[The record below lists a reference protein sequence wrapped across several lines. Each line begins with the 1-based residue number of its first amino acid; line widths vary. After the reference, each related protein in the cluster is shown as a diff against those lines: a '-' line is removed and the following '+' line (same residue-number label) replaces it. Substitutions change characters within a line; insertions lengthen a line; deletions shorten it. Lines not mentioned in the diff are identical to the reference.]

1 MQRFKRLLGAIAAAV
16 VLAVLYLL
24 LWPVAVDPVAWIA
37 PTDHGFV
44 VPYDAND
51 SLHYAR
57 AFDIAPHSG
66 PEDIAAGI
74 DGYLYSTSADGSIL
88 RYDGRGKVE
97 VFANTGGRPLG
108 IEVAAD
114 GSLVV
119 ANAYLGLQRIGRDGS
134 VTTILD
140 SVDGQPLAYADD
152 LAIGDDG
159 TIYFSEA
166 SRKFGVAQY
175 GGSYAASLLDINEH
189 GGHGLVIAF
198 NPGSGKAQ
206 VILDGLNFANG
217 VAISEDQSFLLIAE
231 TGAYR
236 ILKHWLSGPNAG
248 DTEVLLDNL
257 PAFPDNINSGR
268 NGRFWI
274 GLVAPR
280 NALLDRYSD
289 RPFMRKVLQR
299 FPARLRPRAVPHSQ
313 VIAINSDGE
322 VLMNLHDASARFP
335 AITGALETADT
346 LYLSTLFGQQLP
358 YVRKQDL

>member
-1 MQRFKRLLGAIAAAV
+1 MQAVRQLLWASGAAGALAA
-16 VLAVLYLL
+16 LYLL
-24 LWPVAVDPVAWIA
+24 FWPVPIDPVSWTA
-37 PTDHGFV
+37 PVDRGFV

-51 SLHYAR
+51 SLYYAR
-57 AFDIAPHSG
+57 AFDITPHTG
-66 PEDIAAGI
+66 PEDITAGI
-74 DGYLYSTSADGSIL
+74 DGHLYSTSVDGSIL

-97 VFANTGGRPLG
+97 VFARAGGRPLG
-108 IEVAAD
+108 IEAAAD

-140 SVDGQPLAYADD
+140 SVDGRPLVYANN
-152 LAIGDDG
+152 LAIGHDG
-159 TIYFSEA
+159 TIYISE
-166 SRKFGVAQY
+166 SSSKFAVAQY

-198 NPGSGKAQ
+198 NSTSGQAR
-206 VILDGLNFANG
+206 VILNGLNYANG

-236 ILKHWLSGPNAG
+236 ILKHWLSGPDAG
-248 DTEVLLDNL
+248 KTEVLIENL

-299 FPARLRPRAVPHSQ
+299 FPASLRPKAIPHSQ
-313 VIAINSDGE
+313 VIAINGAGD
-322 VLMNLHDASARFP
+322 VLMNLHDAGARFP

-346 LYLSTLFGQQLP
+346 VYLSSLFGQQLP